1 MKSKS
6 SPCYHCKYAKII
18 ELYETVFFC
27 EHKEEYEDAA
37 KVKQCNRYDLERMY
51 NRDESV

>member
-6 SPCYHCKYAKII
+6 SPCYHCRYAKIV

-27 EHKEEYEDAA
+27 KHKQEYEDAA
-37 KVKQCNRYDLERMY
+37 KVKQCDRYDLERMY
-51 NRDESV
+51 NGDESV